1 MNIKL
6 LYPNALLTAKILP
19 IPEEGFAKGGRRV
32 LKYTKHYYIGSE
44 RIASF
49 LGTKQSV
56 GLYCTSETTLIPPM
70 DAKVLEAGDALGDV
84 FAHFDKT
91 FDLDTPYL
99 YGSNSRIICAPAQIT
114 QGFGGYWYHPDHL
127 GSSSYITNLHGE
139 ISQHMEYLPF
149 GETLVEEHLNSN
161 NSPYKFNAKEYD
173 SETGNYYYG
182 ARYYSPKYNLML
194 SVDPAYEMYPGV
206 SPFAY
211 TLQNPVRYVDPT
223 GMFVEDNDDIIIRGK
238 NSNEITIPT
247 ADDDHRYIDIPFD
260 IQESRTLDLGLGNI
274 NTNNIAV
281 GYSVGV
287 SAEASLVFGGEL
299 SGNVTVVNFPSNSD
313 YNGYNY
319 VYAEGEIKGS
329 GGMQQSAS
337 VNVEANFFI
346 AYSNYEGN
354 RKPESFQ
361 GKTSTYGLSFNA
373 KKIVGGGISFYGFQ
387 SEDKRWTGIGVGL
400 SGGAGVGGKVGA
412 WSRGEASS
420 VMLSNQKPTIER
432 SRMDRIINKSGF
444 LPMVSQALFQYIK
457 K

>member
-99 YGSNSRIICAPAQIT
+99 YGSGTSVICGPTQIT
-114 QGFGGYWYHPDHL
+114 QGFGAYWYHPDHL
-127 GSSSYITNLHGE
+127 GSSSYITNLNGE

-161 NSPYKFNAKEYD
+161 NSPFKFNAKEFD

-194 SVDPAYEMYPGV
+194 SVDPLYEMFPGI
-206 SPFAY
+206 SPYAY
-211 TLQNPVRYVDPT
+211 VLNNPIRYTDPT
-223 GMFVEDNDDIIIRGK
+223 GMAAEDSDCGIGCSLRKIFNTIFHPNDRQNPDGTLSRKKSRATGWDLSQKKGESGRSKEK
-238 NSNEITIPT
+238 NSETKGKT
-247 ADDDHRYIDIPFD
+247 TVASVLDRIDIVPQIF
-260 IQESRTLDLGLGNI
+260 
-274 NTNNIAV
+274 
-281 GYSVGV
+281 
-287 SAEASLVFGGEL
+287 
-299 SGNVTVVNFPSNSD
+299 
-313 YNGYNY
+313 
-319 VYAEGEIKGS
+319 
-329 GGMQQSAS
+329 
-337 VNVEANFFI
+337 
-346 AYSNYEGN
+346 
-354 RKPESFQ
+354 
-361 GKTSTYGLSFNA
+361 
-373 KKIVGGGISFYGFQ
+373 
-387 SEDKRWTGIGVGL
+387 
-400 SGGAGVGGKVGA
+400 
-412 WSRGEASS
+412 
-420 VMLSNQKPTIER
+420 
-432 SRMDRIINKSGF
+432 
-444 LPMVSQALFQYIK
+444 
-457 K
+457 